1 MKKGGGERKGRREKR
16 DGKLR
21 VSRTFQCTRCDRCTG
36 KVHVKAGLKPSVD
49 PVRTYI
55 AHVRDVFPDRDAAME
70 TEEYEEGCEASHR
83 AGNLAVKTHLAFSFA
98 DA

>member
-1 MKKGGGERKGRREKR
+1 MKKGGDRRKGRREKR

-21 VSRTFQCTRCDRCTG
+21 VSRTFQCTWCDRCTG

-55 AHVRDVFPDRDAAME
+55 VRDVFPDRDAAME
-70 TEEYEEGCEASHR
+70 TEEYEEDCEASRR
-83 AGNLAVKTHLAFSFA
+83 AGNLAVKTHFAFSFA